1 MQVVEKLFQERKSEL
16 MFADDVY
23 TVLERQRVHR
33 LYSVNDGFTRT
44 VFKLSIWKLEKKSS
58 IFSVGSYKI
67 LPNNVCHR
75 YLVEQREVDLN
86 VRDRWDS
93 TPL

>member
-44 VFKLSIWKLEKKSS
+44 VFKLSIWKLEKNQV
-58 IFSVGSYKI
+58 FSLWVLTK
-67 LPNNVCHR
+67 
-75 YLVEQREVDLN
+75 YLLTMYV
-86 VRDRWDS
+86 
-93 TPL
+93 TGT

>member
-44 VFKLSIWKLEKKSS
+44 VFKLSIWKLEKNQVFFLWVLTKY
-58 IFSVGSYKI
+58 FLTMYVTG
-67 LPNNVCHR
+67 
-75 YLVEQREVDLN
+75 
-86 VRDRWDS
+86 
-93 TPL
+93 T

>member
-44 VFKLSIWKLEKKSS
+44 VFKLSIWKLEKNQV
-58 IFSVGSYKI
+58 FSLWVLTKYFLTMYVTG
-67 LPNNVCHR
+67 
-75 YLVEQREVDLN
+75 
-86 VRDRWDS
+86 
-93 TPL
+93 T

>member
-33 LYSVNDGFTRT
+33 LHSVNDGFTRT
-44 VFKLSIWKLEKKSS
+44 VFKLSIWKLEKNQV
-58 IFSVGSYKI
+58 FSLWVLTKYFLTMYVTG
-67 LPNNVCHR
+67 
-75 YLVEQREVDLN
+75 
-86 VRDRWDS
+86 
-93 TPL
+93 T